1 MMRKSAAYIAIAAA
15 TIFASCQK
23 DLCYDH
29 THDSRLEVRFEW
41 SRSTPD
47 GAMAMRAYLFPKQG
61 GKPLTADFAGTN
73 GGMMDAG
80 YGGYSA
86 IGVSQP
92 DETTRIVADRYEDAY
107 AIASETELLSE
118 KSFGISTKVPM
129 PNGAEDETVRMQP
142 SYLYADTCSSMT
154 VSSVNRVL
162 TMRPVSL
169 VDTIDVRVEGVDNLE
184 YVVGMSA
191 AISGLCPAVSL
202 RTLQPVDE
210 MCTVPMTMERLGDK
224 KIGGRMLVFGHCP
237 NEEIHR
243 HVLTIYTML
252 EDGKKYYFNNEV
264 TDKMHDLAHPEEK
277 PHNKHIEIIIP
288 NLPIPDPVEHGS
300 FNPDLDGW
308 KEVNEDIDME

>member
-1 MMRKSAAYIAIAAA
+1 MGKGAAYITIAVI
-15 TIFASCQK
+15 TLLTSCHK

-29 THDSRLEVRFEW
+29 THDSRLEVRFDW

-47 GAMAMRAYLFPKQG
+47 GATAMRAYLFPKQG
-61 GKPLTADFAGTN
+61 GKALTADFAGTN
-73 GGMMDAG
+73 GGMMDAN

-92 DETTRIVADRYEDAY
+92 DGTTQIVADKYEDAY
-107 AIASETELLSE
+107 AIASETELVSE
-118 KSFGISTKVPM
+118 KSFGISTKAPM

-154 VSSVNRVL
+154 VSSVNIVL
-162 TMRPVSL
+162 TMRPVAL
-169 VDTIDVRVEGVDNLE
+169 VDTIDVTVEGVDNLE

-191 AISGLCPAVSL
+191 AISGLSPAVSL

-224 KIGGRMLVFGHCP
+224 KIGGWILVFGHCP
-237 NEEIHR
+237 HEEIHR

-252 EDGKKYYFNNEV
+252 EDGKKYYFNNDV
-264 TDKMHDLAHPEEK
+264 TDKMHDLEHPGEK
-277 PHNKHIEIIIP
+277 PHDRHMEIVIP
-288 NLPIPDPVEHGS
+288 NLPIPDPVEHRS

-308 KEVNEDIDME
+308 TEVDVSVSM

>member
-1 MMRKSAAYIAIAAA
+1 MRKGAGYIAIAVI
-15 TIFASCQK
+15 TLLTSCHK

-29 THDSRLEVRFEW
+29 THDSRLEVRFDW

-47 GAMAMRAYLFPKQG
+47 GATAMRAYLFPKQG

-73 GGMMDAG
+73 GGMMDAN

-107 AIASETELLSE
+107 AIASETELVSE
-118 KSFGISTKVPM
+118 KSFGAATKAPM

-142 SYLYADTCSSMT
+142 SFLYADTCSSMT
-154 VSSVNRVL
+154 VSSVNKVL
-162 TMRPVSL
+162 TMRPVAL
-169 VDTIDVRVEGVDNLE
+169 VDTIDVTVEGVDNLE

-191 AISGLCPAVSL
+191 AISGLSPAVSL

-224 KIGGRMLVFGHCP
+224 KIGGRILVFGHCP
-237 NEEIHR
+237 HEEIHR

-252 EDGKKYYFNNEV
+252 EDGKKYYFNNDV
-264 TDKMHDLAHPEEK
+264 TDKMHDLEHPGEK
-277 PHNKHIEIIIP
+277 PHDRHMEIVIP

-308 KEVNEDIDME
+308 TEVDVSVSM